1 MGKKIITIFYFIS
14 VDIDNYHDKYQIFIY
29 IKFKVGLKRL
39 VDIFDNVDDKKLS
52 TNISVAE

>member
-1 MGKKIITIFYFIS
+1 MGKK
-14 VDIDNYHDKYQIFIY
+14 VDIDNYPDKYQIFIY

-39 VDIFDNVDDKKLS
+39 VDIFNYVDDKKLS